1 MSNLSDEQLFFAN
14 LRKISDGELAEPAQ
28 GKLKDLL
35 AKDEYQELVAKYKA
49 SHGRLQN
56 ALEGQYLTED
66 QNLEL
71 RGLVQDMKELSA
83 AEEDEIERLGFDY
96 KMKKL
101 VRNLVIYGV
110 IGFIA
115 YALVSQVLPEKKV
128 TFNPLETL
136 TYETLA
142 FEEDLGEGE
151 SDRIDIAT
159 DSIGE
164 VEEFLE
170 SYPNLG
176 AKELS
181 FKTPRSWDLR
191 GASVIDYEV
200 TKIAAIVLTQDIK
213 GQTDEIVEEVEVV
226 GDDGESRMKTV
237 SKKTASKDILVL
249 YSFQSESNIF
259 PTKESEKLGGVEYF
273 AYESDKLNMIMWA
286 KGDVYNVVV
295 GRLAPSDMAKA
306 TIK

>member
-1 MSNLSDEQLFFAN
+1 M
-14 LRKISDGELAEPAQ
+14 
-28 GKLKDLL
+28 
-35 AKDEYQELVAKYKA
+35 VAKYKT

-83 AEEDEIERLGFDY
+83 AEEDEIERLGVDY

-115 YALVSQVLPEKKV
+115 YLLVSQMLPEKKV

-151 SDRIDIAT
+151 SDRID
-159 DSIGE
+159 
-164 VEEFLE
+164 
-170 SYPNLG
+170 
-176 AKELS
+176 
-181 FKTPRSWDLR
+181 
-191 GASVIDYEV
+191 
-200 TKIAAIVLTQDIK
+200 
-213 GQTDEIVEEVEVV
+213 
-226 GDDGESRMKTV
+226 
-237 SKKTASKDILVL
+237 
-249 YSFQSESNIF
+249 
-259 PTKESEKLGGVEYF
+259 
-273 AYESDKLNMIMWA
+273 
-286 KGDVYNVVV
+286 
-295 GRLAPSDMAKA
+295 
-306 TIK
+306 

>member
-28 GKLKDLL
+28 GKLKELL

-83 AEEDEIERLGFDY
+83 AEEDEIERLGLDY

-115 YALVSQVLPEKKV
+115 YLLVSQVLPEKKV

-142 FEEDLGEGE
+142 FEEDLGE
-151 SDRIDIAT
+151 AKV
-159 DSIGE
+159 IG
-164 VEEFLE
+164 LIL
-170 SYPNLG
+170 PLIQ
-176 AKELS
+176 
-181 FKTPRSWDLR
+181 
-191 GASVIDYEV
+191 SV
-200 TKIAAIVLTQDIK
+200 
-213 GQTDEIVEEVEVV
+213 
-226 GDDGESRMKTV
+226 
-237 SKKTASKDILVL
+237 
-249 YSFQSESNIF
+249 
-259 PTKESEKLGGVEYF
+259 
-273 AYESDKLNMIMWA
+273 
-286 KGDVYNVVV
+286 
-295 GRLAPSDMAKA
+295 RLKSS
-306 TIK
+306 